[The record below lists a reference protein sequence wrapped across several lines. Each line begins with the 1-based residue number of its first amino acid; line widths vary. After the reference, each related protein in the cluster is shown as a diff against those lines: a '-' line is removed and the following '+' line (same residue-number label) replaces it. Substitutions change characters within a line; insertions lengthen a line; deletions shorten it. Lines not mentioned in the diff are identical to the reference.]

1 VWPTHTEY
9 VFSEVP
15 IFPPDDPEGQGYE
28 DGVFHGCEHAY
39 RKVGEERP
47 WEPGRGSSFG
57 PGVVWGASDLPQ
69 SRCRSKRSVW
79 MEEKPAQ
86 TRYYS

>member
-15 IFPPDDPEGQGYE
+15 IFAPDDPEGQGYE

-47 WEPGRGSSFG
+47 WEPRKGLL
-57 PGVVWGASDLPQ
+57 VWSRCGLGASDLPH
-69 SRCRSKRSVW
+69 SRYRSKRSVW